1 MTITV
6 QFNHS
11 YKPHGRIVFRLTG
24 GGGTALVGVLHFDI
38 AFDIA
43 EGSGYLAHIG
53 ANGFEV
59 FDTVIDADLPADL
72 APYNIDYHLRASIWR
87 KPVAGGTMMVRFI
100 RQWPGSHSWL
110 VYGCAPTS
118 PISEV
123 AYSATGHAWYDV
135 GGFELSPIVAPAEE
149 AGLNMAQLATI
160 PSVWP
165 DSVGVLHT
173 LCVIPLSWRP
183 DYLAYSKLQVA
194 LGRGE
199 MSREA
204 FKAHVLNHE
213 RLHHLWS
220 NPNDEYLSYLVRL
233 DDLGGLREVAPY
245 NNQQLRER
253 KELSR
258 MAMLSCR

>member
-1 MTITV
+1 
-6 QFNHS
+6 
-11 YKPHGRIVFRLTG
+11 
-24 GGGTALVGVLHFDI
+24 
-38 AFDIA
+38 
-43 EGSGYLAHIG
+43 
-53 ANGFEV
+53 
-59 FDTVIDADLPADL
+59 
-72 APYNIDYHLRASIWR
+72 
-87 KPVAGGTMMVRFI
+87 
-100 RQWPGSHSWL
+100 
-110 VYGCAPTS
+110 
-118 PISEV
+118 
-123 AYSATGHAWYDV
+123 
-135 GGFELSPIVAPAEE
+135 
-149 AGLNMAQLATI
+149 MAQLATI

-165 DSVGVLHT
+165 DSVGVPHT